1 MKQKLQIFSNK
12 KIETFFSNF
21 SEYFDITFFELSE
34 LSELSIS
41 RKNSIVFLDNKN
53 ILDKK
58 ILSII
63 KENKEI
69 VILCESL
76 SLFEKN
82 SFSQNN
88 TLVCPMSINKIID
101 FITEFIYKKKLLL
114 ANTVLFNSSITN
126 HQQDLSS
133 QLTDVENYI
142 LNTLF
147 REKKIKKTILEK
159 DALKIKK
166 EINSSSLD
174 SHLNRIRK
182 KLKLINSNISIS
194 SKDELVFIDFNY
206 LTEISNCS

>member
-206 LTEISNCS
+206 QDK